1 MRKYRALCGNSLLT
15 FARKCVKF
23 VSGKA
28 ENILKK
34 GKPTLKKV
42 LALIMA
48 LALVLTAASTVFAG
62 FEEFDEEPSSYLW
75 LVADSYATPSIA
87 FKVPASTFKEGEVTV
102 TAKVYFGE
110 DVVATGEDGSGLAYV
125 NVYSYSDEEQ
135 YNNFD
140 YLIGFKDFA
149 ASNENV
155 IIKHDDAEDE
165 EVSPLGKWIDYEA
178 TFNPFEQTYG
188 GFKGDAAIPAMLT
201 MGIGFWNAKGT
212 IKVANMSVRQNNEI
226 VWAIDFSA
234 GFDLANEDDVA
245 KAIAIGGMTVD
256 NEEVNWGV
264 ELPENEIEGGTNI
277 AEGCPCEIVG
287 GNNEGDPTVVGG
299 NDTYCTGL
307 TDGIASPDKE
317 YSSKWFGFLS
327 NNGGARDN
335 AVTETIEGVATK
347 IGKAIIDLGETK
359 SFNKV
364 RVHCWAAGVSG
375 IGIYTDIIVHVSDDK
390 ENWTEA
396 GYLLLGVEGEVYWA
410 ETPDSFSAQSAR
422 YVMIEYR
429 YVNGVWGF
437 TNEIQIIADDI
448 VDEPE
453 DPGTEGKLGDFDG
466 DDAVTSDDA
475 VYLLRHTLFADQY
488 PVSAFADFDHDG
500 SVTSDDAVYL
510 LRHTLFAEQYP
521 LSK

>member
-1 MRKYRALCGNSLLT
+1 M
-15 FARKCVKF
+15 
-23 VSGKA
+23 
-28 ENILKK
+28 KK
-34 GKPTLKKV
+34 I

-48 LALVLTAASTVFAG
+48 LALVLTAATTVFAA

-75 LVADSYATPSIA
+75 LYADSHATPAIA
-87 FKVPASTFKEGEVTV
+87 FKVPASTFKSGEVTV

-110 DVVATGEDGSGLAYV
+110 DVEGEGLAYV

-155 IIKHDDAEDE
+155 IIKHEDADDE

-178 TFNPFEQTYG
+178 TFDPFDQTYG
-188 GFKGDAAIPAMLT
+188 DFKGDSAIPAMLT
-201 MGIGFWNAKGT
+201 MGIGFWNATGT
-212 IKVANMSVRQNNEI
+212 VKVANMSVRQNNEI

-234 GFDLANEDDVA
+234 GFDLANEADVA
-245 KAIAIGGMTVD
+245 KAISISGMTVD

-264 ELPENEIEGGTNI
+264 ELPESDLEGGTNI
-277 AEGCPCEIVG
+277 AEGCTCTIVG
-287 GNNEGDPTVVGG
+287 GPKEGDPTEVGG
-299 NDTYCTGL
+299 NATYCTGL

-327 NNGGARDN
+327 NTGGASDN
-335 AVTETIEGVATK
+335 AVTETLEGVATK
-347 IGKAIIDLGETK
+347 IGKAVIDLGAVK
-359 SFNKV
+359 SFSKV

-375 IGIYTDIIVHVSDDK
+375 IGIYTDIIVHVSDDNV
-390 ENWTEA
+390 NWNEA
-396 GYLLLGVEGEVYWA
+396 GSLLLGLEGEVYWA
-410 ETPDSFSAQSAR
+410 ETSDSFSAQSAR

-448 VDEPE
+448 VD
-453 DPGTEGKLGDFDG
+453 PGSDEELGDFDG
-466 DDAVTSDDA
+466 DKAVTSDDA

-488 PVSAFADFDHDG
+488 PVTGFADFDHD
-500 SVTSDDAVYL
+500 SNVTSDDAVYL